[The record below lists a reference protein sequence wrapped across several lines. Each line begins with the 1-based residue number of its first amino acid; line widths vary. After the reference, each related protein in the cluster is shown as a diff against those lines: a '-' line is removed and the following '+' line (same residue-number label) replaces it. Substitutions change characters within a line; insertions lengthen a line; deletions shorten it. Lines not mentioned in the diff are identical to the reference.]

1 VTDRPVKADD
11 FEVSEV
17 ADGYVVYHP
26 AREQV
31 HYLNHTAA
39 LVLEFCTG
47 ENETSEIVRI
57 VQRAYD
63 LPAPPEREIGD
74 CIQHLREGGLIC

>member
-1 VTDRPVKADD
+1 MTDKPVKADD

-17 ADGYVVYHP
+17 ADDYVVYHS
-26 AREQV
+26 ARERV

-39 LVLEFCTG
+39 LVLEYCTG
-47 ENETSEIVRI
+47 ENEASEIVRI

-74 CIQHLREGGLIC
+74 CLAHLREGELIC

>member
-1 VTDRPVKADD
+1 MTYRPVKVDD

-26 AREQV
+26 ARERV

-39 LVLEFCTG
+39 LVLEYCTG
-47 ENETSEIVRI
+47 EKESSEIVRI

-63 LPAPPEREIGD
+63 LPAPPETEIGH
-74 CIQHLREGGLIC
+74 CLEQLRAGGLIC

>member
-1 VTDRPVKADD
+1 VTRGPVKADD
-11 FEVSEV
+11 VEVSEV

-26 AREQV
+26 AEERV

-47 ENETSEIVRI
+47 ENEPAEIVRI

-63 LPAPPEREIGD
+63 LPAPPESEVGRCLE
-74 CIQHLREGGLIC
+74 QLRKGGLVC